1 MLSTAVSGQPGWRA
15 DFARHPAFAPLARW
29 TRALRGDDWPTLDT
43 LNRLA
48 AEGAVAGGRPLVFAP
63 QQARQGQHV
72 YETTIFASGVVPTR
86 PRNWHDLLNA
96 LCWLEFPATKAAL
109 NAVHVAELAPGRDRS
124 PRSDAAT
131 LFDESGLV
139 LAGPHRALA
148 EALADARWHEAFVAR
163 RADWTDMHAVVIG
176 HALLEKLLAP
186 WPGITAKCLF
196 LEMPTAQAGLTDGLD
211 RVVAAVWRGQAIRR
225 PADLFA
231 VPVLGIPGWCAD
243 NADPAYYRDTR
254 HFRPRHR

>member
-1 MLSTAVSGQPGWRA
+1 MQAWRA
-15 DFARHPAFAPLARW
+15 DFAGHAAFAPLARW
-29 TRALRGDDWPTLDT
+29 TRALCGDDWPTLDT

-48 AEGAVAGGRPLVFAP
+48 AARGGARGRPLAFTE
-63 QQARQGQHV
+63 QHARQGQHD
-72 YETTIFASGVVPTR
+72 YETTIFASGAVPTR
-86 PRNWHDLLNA
+86 SHNWHDLLNA

-109 NAVHVAELAPGRDRS
+109 NALHVAELAPGRDRS

-139 LAGPHRALA
+139 LAGPHRALG
-148 EALADARWHEAFVAR
+148 EALAGARWIEAFVTR
-163 RADWTDMHAVVIG
+163 RAAWADMRAVAVG

-196 LEMPTAQAGLTDGLD
+196 LEMPTARAQQAGGLD
-211 RVVAAVWRGQAIRR
+211 QAVAAVWRGDAIRR

-243 NADPAYYRDTR
+243 NVDPAYYQDTR
-254 HFRPRHR
+254 HFRPRRA